1 MEKRTLKCLSIADKI
16 KLIRAVDEGNQKKKE
31 IAKHFG
37 IPSSTLSTILKN
49 RDKILQSEQET
60 IHGLSKRKKLKICFF

>member
-49 RDKILQSEQET
+49 RDKILQSEQ
-60 IHGLSKRKKLKICFF
+60 